1 MATQIAAPTLGGTT
15 LPYPGAG
22 TRIEPVWISA
32 DHVTIGGKTRREVMA
47 RKYKYILTYPVMSV
61 TDYNALETVVN
72 GLVAVTFV
80 YAKWPQSVSPGISVL
95 AELSARELVYGTGD
109 TSYWSSVTLTLT
121 EVSSRI

>member
-1 MATQIAAPTLGGTT
+1 MATQISAPTLGGTT
-15 LPYPGAG
+15 LPYPGSG
-22 TRIEPVWISA
+22 TRIEPIWVSA
-32 DHVTIGGKTRREVMA
+32 NHTTIGGKTRREVMA
-47 RKYKYILTYPVMSV
+47 RKYKYILVYPVMSV
-61 TDYNALETVVN
+61 TDYNALETIIN

-80 YAKWPQSVSPGISVL
+80 YGKWPQSISPGVSVL

>member
-1 MATQIAAPTLGGTT
+1 MGTQISAPTLGGST

-22 TRIEPVWISA
+22 TRIEPIWVSA
-32 DHVTIGGKTRREVMA
+32 DHTTIGGKTRREVMA
-47 RKYKYILTYPVMSV
+47 RKYKYILVYPVMSV
-61 TDYNALETVVN
+61 DDYNTLETKVN

-80 YAKWPQSVSPGISVL
+80 YNKWPQSTTAGVSVL

-121 EVSSRI
+121 EVNSRI